1 MKSRLKSRH
10 PDHINDALLKQW
22 PLPSLAGSSGKEDRG
37 RISVVGGSARIP
49 GGALLAG
56 RAALRAGAGKL
67 HIATAASVQTA
78 MAIAVPE
85 AKVSPVVEDA
95 DGNLFRIRRK
105 VRTELA
111 KSDSL
116 LVGPGLE
123 TCVGSARIV
132 GQLIGSCECALVLDA
147 GALEGFL
154 DFPRPRGGS
163 VITPHFGEMARVLDR
178 PVEQIERDPG
188 QVAVDFATQVGTVVV
203 LKSPRTFVASPDG
216 ECWVH
221 EDGSVGL
228 GTSGSGDVL
237 AGLIAGLLARGA
249 SLTQA
254 AVWGVRLHGK
264 AGEIL
269 SQRVGPVGFLASEI
283 SPEIPALLRTL
294 EDECADAAGNK
305 TL

>member
-1 MKSRLKSRH
+1 VKSPRVERIT
-10 PDHINDALLKQW
+10 DTLLKQW
-22 PLPSLAGSSGKEDRG
+22 PLPSLVGSTGKEDRG
-37 RISVVGGSARIP
+37 RIGVVGGSARIP

-56 RAALRAGAGKL
+56 QAALRAGAGKL
-67 HIATAASVQTA
+67 HIATAASVQAA

-85 AKVSPVVEDA
+85 AKVSPVIEDA

-105 VRTELA
+105 VQAELA
-111 KSDSL
+111 KSDAL

-123 TCVGSARIV
+123 TCGASARIV
-132 GQLIGSCECALVLDA
+132 GQLVRSCGCALVLDA

-154 DFPRPRGGS
+154 DLPRPRGGS
-163 VITPHFGEMARVLDR
+163 LITPHFGEMARLLDR
-178 PVEQIERDPG
+178 PAEQIERDPG
-188 QVAVDFATQVGTVVV
+188 QIAVDFAIETGTVVV

-216 ECWVH
+216 ACWVH

-269 SQRVGPVGFLASEI
+269 SRRLGAVGFLASEI
-283 SPEIPALLRTL
+283 SPEVPALLQQL
-294 EDECADAAGNK
+294 DEACMEAGENK

>member
-1 MKSRLKSRH
+1 VKSRRVER
-10 PDHINDALLKQW
+10 ITDALLKQW
-22 PLPSLAGSSGKEDRG
+22 PLPSLAGSTGKEDRG
-37 RISVVGGSARIP
+37 RIGVVGGSARIP

-56 RAALRAGAGKL
+56 QAALRAGAGKL

-78 MAIAVPE
+78 MAIAIPE
-85 AKVSPVVEDA
+85 AKVSPVIEDA
-95 DGNLFRIRRK
+95 DGNLFSIRRK
-105 VRTELA
+105 VQAELA
-111 KSDSL
+111 KSDAL

-123 TCVGSARIV
+123 TCGASARIV
-132 GQLIGSCECALVLDA
+132 RKLVRSCECALVLDA

-154 DFPRPRGGS
+154 DLPRPRGGS
-163 VITPHFGEMARVLDR
+163 LITPHFGEMARLLDS

-188 QVAVDFATQVGTVVV
+188 QVAVDFAIQTGAVVV

-221 EDGSVGL
+221 EEGSVGL

-249 SLTQA
+249 PLTQA

-269 SQRVGPVGFLASEI
+269 SRRLGAVGFLATEI
-283 SPEIPALLRTL
+283 SPEIPALLQQLDEACMDASGNRTL
-294 EDECADAAGNK
+294 
-305 TL
+305 